1 MENLIEIKHL
11 TKNRKNFQL
20 NDINFE
26 IKSGFITGLIGPNGA
41 GKTSL
46 IRCIMD
52 LVHIDSGEIEL
63 FGLKH
68 SEATKEI
75 KQKIGFVY
83 DENYFYE
90 DLTIEQNKKIVSLF
104 YDQWDDHLF
113 YSYLTQFQLPKREKI
128 KHLSKGMKM
137 KFSLAIALSHHPDL
151 IIMDE
156 PTSGLDP
163 IFRREFLDLLLDIVQ
178 DENKAIFFSTHMTND
193 LEQIADYIAF
203 LNNGELVF
211 HDEKESI
218 LERYLLVKGHTDEL
232 SEIDPSNMIGLQ
244 KSSVGFKSLI
254 LRDEKTA
261 HDSFVYEKPTLEDIM
276 YFTVRG
282 NKHASTH

>member
-1 MENLIEIKHL
+1 MENLIEIKHV

-63 FGLKH
+63 FGLRH

-104 YDQWDDHLF
+104 YDQWDDRLF
-113 YSYLTQFQLPKREKI
+113 YSYLKQFQLPKKEKI

-137 KFSLAIALSHHPDL
+137 KFSLAIALSHNPEL

-163 IFRREFLDLLLDIVQ
+163 VFRREFLDLLLDIVQ

-218 LERYLLVKGHTDEL
+218 LERYLLVKGHTNEL
-232 SEIDPSNMIGLQ
+232 SEIDSSNMIGLQ

-254 LRDEKTA
+254 LSDEKIS
-261 HDSFVYEKPTLEDIM
+261 HDSLVYEKPTLEDIM